1 MSYLSTHFAG
11 EIEYH
16 AKTEEWIELG
26 SSFINEQNFLPIF
39 SLLLYLKKRISQEI
53 TWQRNHGL
61 FIKIQTDIKKTGRKI
76 TMVFIGSKKSKNTL
90 NNYFALEI

>member
-11 EIEYH
+11 EIEYD

-26 SSFINEQNFLPIF
+26 SSFINEQNSLPIF
-39 SLLLYLKKRISQEI
+39 SLLYLKKRISQEI

-76 TMVFIGSKKSKNTL
+76 TMVFIGPKKSKNTL

>member
-11 EIEYH
+11 EIEYD

-26 SSFINEQNFLPIF
+26 SSFINEQNSLAIF
-39 SLLLYLKKRISQEI
+39 SLLYLKKRISKEI

-76 TMVFIGSKKSKNTL
+76 TVVFIGSKKSKNTL
-90 NNYFALEI
+90 DNYFALEI

>member
-11 EIEYH
+11 EIEYD

-26 SSFINEQNFLPIF
+26 SSFINEQNSLPIF
-39 SLLLYLKKRISQEI
+39 SLLYLKKRISQEI

-61 FIKIQTDIKKTGRKI
+61 FIKI
-76 TMVFIGSKKSKNTL
+76 
-90 NNYFALEI
+90 

>member
-11 EIEYH
+11 EIEYD

-26 SSFINEQNFLPIF
+26 SSFINEQNSLPIF
-39 SLLLYLKKRISQEI
+39 SLLYLKKRISQEI
-53 TWQRNHGL
+53 TCQRNHGL

-76 TMVFIGSKKSKNTL
+76 TVVFIGSKKSKNTL
-90 NNYFALEI
+90 DNYFALEI

>member
-11 EIEYH
+11 EIEYD

-26 SSFINEQNFLPIF
+26 SSFINEQNSLPIF
-39 SLLLYLKKRISQEI
+39 SLLYLKKRISQEI

-61 FIKIQTDIKKTGRKI
+61 FIKIQTDIKKTARKI
-76 TMVFIGSKKSKNTL
+76 TVVFIGSKKSKNTL
-90 NNYFALEI
+90 DNYFALEI